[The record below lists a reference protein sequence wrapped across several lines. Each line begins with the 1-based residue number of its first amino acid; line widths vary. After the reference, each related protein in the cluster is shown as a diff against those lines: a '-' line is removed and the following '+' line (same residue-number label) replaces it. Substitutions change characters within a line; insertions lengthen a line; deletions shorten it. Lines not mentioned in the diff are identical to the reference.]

1 MELFSQKNLIINLSL
16 TLYIAPQAHLRG
28 PTLPLGVAAASEL
41 VKGARRSRATGSAAE
56 VLVAVDA
63 FLRARFTGGE
73 LTAAATHL
81 ASAAGQAPT
90 SARHQ
95 ARVGCREWA
104 A

>member
-1 MELFSQKNLIINLSL
+1 MLNLAPTVSL
-16 TLYIAPQAHLRG
+16 QAHLRG

-73 LTAAATHL
+73 LTAAAAHL
-81 ASAAGQAPT
+81 ASAAGRAPPA
-90 SARHQ
+90 ARHQ
-95 ARVGCREWA
+95 ARVGYRKWVLSFM
-104 A
+104 